1 MYGDMQVSS
10 ADVGCTI
17 TASAISAE
25 KIPLSSIVF
34 PIVFSA
40 TIAQML
46 TPSHKPANR
55 FRKPFKPMMALVVI
69 GLTAASLQLT
79 GVAAAPDADGL
90 HKVGL
95 ADSRVGYESVSYVT
109 DSKVVIQTLG
119 KRQSLYMLS
128 MNPPLGL
135 PKASR
140 QLNPDEIDLGRQ
152 LFFDRRLSKNETLSC
167 AMCHIPEQ
175 GFTQNEL
182 ATPVG
187 HLGKGVRRNVP
198 SLYNVAFAENLFL
211 DGREQSLEAQ
221 IWSPL
226 LAENEMANDSR
237 AAVLAKMTSD
247 ARYMARFADVFDEG
261 LTEASL
267 GRALAAYQRALLSGD
282 SAFDRWYFGGE
293 TAVGMGSAAEDYPP
307 LAARGFAV
315 FQDKGCASC
324 HRFSDSSALFT
335 DGQFHNTGTGYRR
348 AGRALRPP
356 SVQLAPGIFVV
367 ATVDAETETFTDD
380 GRYEVT
386 GREADK
392 WRYRTPSLRNV
403 ALTSPYMHD
412 GSIATLEEVVL
423 FYAEGGGGDPAQD
436 PRMLSVRLT
445 QSEQEALVAFLHTL
459 TSNHV
464 DALVSDAR
472 SVAIGERTAGGQ

>member
-1 MYGDMQVSS
+1 
-10 ADVGCTI
+10 
-17 TASAISAE
+17 
-25 KIPLSSIVF
+25 
-34 PIVFSA
+34 
-40 TIAQML
+40 ML
-46 TPSHKPANR
+46 TPSDKPANR
-55 FRKPFKPMMALVVI
+55 FRTLAKWAVALCLYAFALLCLPLAHVF
-69 GLTAASLQLT
+69 AAT
-79 GVAAAPDADGL
+79 DTPVTDGV
-90 HKVGL
+90 HRVGL
-95 ADSRVGYESVSYVT
+95 ADSRVGYETVSYVT
-109 DSKVVIQTLG
+109 DSKVVIKTLG
-119 KRQSLYMLS
+119 KRQPLYELS
-128 MNPPLGL
+128 VTPPLGL
-135 PKASR
+135 PAVTS
-140 QLNPDEIDLGRQ
+140 QLDPAEIDLGRR

-198 SLYNVAFAENLFL
+198 SLYNVTFAEALFL

-226 LAENEMANDSR
+226 LANNEMANDSR
-237 AAVLAKMTSD
+237 EAVLAKLASND
-247 ARYMARFADVFDEG
+247 FYRKRFAEIFEEG
-261 LTEASL
+261 LTQSTL

-282 SAFDRWYFGGE
+282 SPFDRWYFGGE
-293 TAVGMGSAAEDYPP
+293 ELPIKKGSGAESYPA

-315 FQDKGCASC
+315 FQDKGCAAC
-324 HRFSDSSALFT
+324 HRIDDSSALFT
-335 DGQFHNTGTGYRR
+335 DGQFHNTGTGYLR

-367 ATVDAETETFTDD
+367 PTVDAETETFTDD

-403 ALTSPYMHD
+403 ALTGPYMHD
-412 GSIATLEEVVL
+412 GSVATLEAVVA

-436 PRMLSVRLT
+436 PRTQSVQLT
-445 QSEQEALVAFLHTL
+445 QSDQDALVAFLKTL
-459 TSNHV
+459 TSSHV

-472 SVAIGERTAGGQ
+472 SVTIGERTAGGQ

>member
-1 MYGDMQVSS
+1 MKRAVAQCLCGPSLLCLLIAYAFAATDAPS
-10 ADVGCTI
+10 ADGAHT
-17 TASAISAE
+17 
-25 KIPLSSIVF
+25 
-34 PIVFSA
+34 
-40 TIAQML
+40 
-46 TPSHKPANR
+46 
-55 FRKPFKPMMALVVI
+55 
-69 GLTAASLQLT
+69 
-79 GVAAAPDADGL
+79 
-90 HKVGL
+90 VGL

-119 KRQSLYMLS
+119 KRQPLYVLS

-135 PKASR
+135 PRVSR
-140 QLNPDEIDLGRQ
+140 RLDPEEIDLGRQ
-152 LFFDRRLSKNETLSC
+152 LFFDRRLSRNETLSC

-211 DGREQSLEAQ
+211 DGREQSLEEQ

-237 AAVLAKMTSD
+237 EAVLAKLALD
-247 ARYMARFADVFDEG
+247 ARYMARFAEVFSEG

-267 GRALAAYQRALLSGD
+267 GSALAAYQRALLSGD
-282 SAFDRWYFGGE
+282 SAFDRWYFGGA
-293 TAVGMGSAAEDYPP
+293 TAVGIGLVAEDYPA
-307 LAARGFAV
+307 LAARGFTV

-324 HRFSDSSALFT
+324 HRLSDSSALFT
-335 DGQFHNTGTGYRR
+335 DGEFHNTGTGYRR
-348 AGRALRPP
+348 AGRAVRPA
-356 SVQLAPGIFVV
+356 SVQLAPGVFVV
-367 ATVDAETETFTDD
+367 PTVDAETETFTDD

-386 GREADK
+386 GREVDK

-412 GSIATLEEVVL
+412 GSIATLEEVVA

-436 PRMLSVRLT
+436 PRTRSVQLT
-445 QSEQEALVAFLHTL
+445 ESDQEALVAFLQTL
-459 TSNHV
+459 TSSHV

-472 SVAIGERTAGGQ
+472 SVTIGERTAGGQ

>member
-1 MYGDMQVSS
+1 MLSPS
-10 ADVGCTI
+10 AK
-17 TASAISAE
+17 TANCFRNPVKRGTE
-25 KIPLSSIVF
+25 LCLSGLFVLCF
-34 PIVFSA
+34 P
-40 TIAQML
+40 
-46 TPSHKPANR
+46 
-55 FRKPFKPMMALVVI
+55 
-69 GLTAASLQLT
+69 LTA
-79 GVAAAPDADGL
+79 VFAATDTPVTDQV

-95 ADSRVGYESVSYVT
+95 ADSRAGYESVSYVT

-119 KRQSLYMLS
+119 DRQPLFKLS
-128 MNPPLGL
+128 VNPPLGL
-135 PKASR
+135 PAVTS
-140 QLNPDEIDLGRQ
+140 QLDPAEIDLGRQ

-198 SLYNVAFAENLFL
+198 SLYNVAFAEALFL

-226 LAENEMANDSR
+226 LAENEMANESR
-237 AAVLAKMTSD
+237 EAMLAKLASND
-247 ARYMARFADVFDEG
+247 FYRKRFAEIFAEG
-261 LTEASL
+261 LTESTL

-282 SAFDRWYFGGE
+282 SPFDRWYFGRE
-293 TAVGMGSAAEDYPP
+293 ELPTKKGSGAEGYPA

-315 FQDKGCASC
+315 FQGKGCAAC
-324 HRFSDSSALFT
+324 HRINDSSALFT
-335 DGQFHNTGTGYRR
+335 DGQFHNTGTGYLR

-356 SVQLAPGIFVV
+356 LVQLAPGIFVV
-367 ATVDAETETFTDD
+367 PTIDAETETFTDD

-403 ALTSPYMHD
+403 ALTGPYMHD
-412 GSIATLEEVVL
+412 GSIATLEAVVA

-436 PRMLSVRLT
+436 PRTRSVQLT
-445 QSEQEALVAFLHTL
+445 QSDQEALVAFLMTL
-459 TSNHV
+459 TSSHV
-464 DALVSDAR
+464 DVLVSDAR
-472 SVAIGERTAGGQ
+472 SVTIGERTAGGQ

>member
-1 MYGDMQVSS
+1 M
-10 ADVGCTI
+10 
-17 TASAISAE
+17 
-25 KIPLSSIVF
+25 
-34 PIVFSA
+34 
-40 TIAQML
+40 
-46 TPSHKPANR
+46 
-55 FRKPFKPMMALVVI
+55 
-69 GLTAASLQLT
+69 
-79 GVAAAPDADGL
+79 
-90 HKVGL
+90 GL

-119 KRQSLYMLS
+119 ERQPLYELS
-128 MNPPLGL
+128 VNPPLGL
-135 PKASR
+135 PEVAS
-140 QLNPDEIDLGRQ
+140 QLDPAEIDLGRE

-198 SLYNVAFAENLFL
+198 SLYNVAFAEDLFL

-226 LAENEMANDSR
+226 LAENEMANESR
-237 AAVLAKMTSD
+237 EAVLAKLALNSGYT
-247 ARYMARFADVFDEG
+247 ARFAEIFDEG
-261 LTEASL
+261 LTEATL

-282 SAFDRWYFGGE
+282 SPFDRWYFGDE
-293 TAVGMGSAAEDYPP
+293 RSTLVGSGAEGYPALAAE
-307 LAARGFAV
+307 GFSV
-315 FQDKGCASC
+315 FQEKGCVSC
-324 HRFSDSSALFT
+324 HHINESSALFT
-335 DGQFHNTGTGYRR
+335 DGQYHNTGTGYQR

-356 SVQLAPGIFVV
+356 SVQLAPGVFVV
-367 ATVDAETETFTDD
+367 PTVDAETETFTDD

-386 GREADK
+386 GLDADK

-403 ALTSPYMHD
+403 ALTGPYMHD
-412 GSIATLEEVVL
+412 GSIATLEAVVA

-436 PRMLSVRLT
+436 PRT
-445 QSEQEALVAFLHTL
+445 QSVQLTESDQDALVAFLRTL
-459 TSNHV
+459 TSSHV

-472 SVAIGERTAGGQ
+472 SVMIGERTAGGQ

>member
-1 MYGDMQVSS
+1 
-10 ADVGCTI
+10 
-17 TASAISAE
+17 
-25 KIPLSSIVF
+25 
-34 PIVFSA
+34 
-40 TIAQML
+40 
-46 TPSHKPANR
+46 
-55 FRKPFKPMMALVVI
+55 
-69 GLTAASLQLT
+69 
-79 GVAAAPDADGL
+79 
-90 HKVGL
+90 
-95 ADSRVGYESVSYVT
+95 VSYVT

-119 KRQSLYMLS
+119 KRQPLYELS
-128 MNPPLGL
+128 VTPPLGL
-135 PKASR
+135 PTLTS
-140 QLNPDEIDLGRQ
+140 QLAPAEIDLGRQ

-198 SLYNVAFAENLFL
+198 SLYNVAFAEALFL

-226 LAENEMANDSR
+226 LAENEMANESR
-237 AAVLAKMTSD
+237 EAMLAKLASND
-247 ARYMARFADVFDEG
+247 FYRKRFAEIFAEG
-261 LTEASL
+261 LTESTL

-282 SAFDRWYFGGE
+282 SPFDRWYFGRE
-293 TAVGMGSAAEDYPP
+293 ELPTKKGSGAEGYPA

-315 FQDKGCASC
+315 FQSKGCAAC
-324 HRFSDSSALFT
+324 HRINDSSALFT
-335 DGQFHNTGTGYRR
+335 DGQFHNTGTGYLR

-356 SVQLAPGIFVV
+356 LVQLAPGIFVV
-367 ATVDAETETFTDD
+367 PTIDAETETFTDD

-403 ALTSPYMHD
+403 ALTGPYMHD
-412 GSIATLEEVVL
+412 GSIATLESVVA

-436 PRMLSVRLT
+436 PRTRSIQLT
-445 QSEQEALVAFLHTL
+445 QSDQEALVAFLMTL
-459 TSNHV
+459 TSSHV
-464 DALVSDAR
+464 DVLVSDAR
-472 SVAIGERTAGGQ
+472 SVTIGERTAGGQ

>member
-1 MYGDMQVSS
+1 
-10 ADVGCTI
+10 
-17 TASAISAE
+17 
-25 KIPLSSIVF
+25 
-34 PIVFSA
+34 
-40 TIAQML
+40 
-46 TPSHKPANR
+46 
-55 FRKPFKPMMALVVI
+55 
-69 GLTAASLQLT
+69 
-79 GVAAAPDADGL
+79 
-90 HKVGL
+90 VGL

-119 KRQSLYMLS
+119 ERQPLYELS
-128 MNPPLGL
+128 VNPPLGL
-135 PKASR
+135 PAVAS
-140 QLNPDEIDLGRQ
+140 QLDPAEIDLGRE

-198 SLYNVAFAENLFL
+198 SLYNVAFAEDLFL
-211 DGREQSLEAQ
+211 DGRERSLEAQ

-226 LAENEMANDSR
+226 LAENEMANESR
-237 AAVLAKMTSD
+237 EAVLAKLALNASYT
-247 ARYMARFADVFDEG
+247 ARFAETFDEG
-261 LTEASL
+261 LTETTL

-282 SAFDRWYFGGE
+282 SPFDRWYFDRERSTGL
-293 TAVGMGSAAEDYPP
+293 GSGSEGYPA
-307 LAARGFAV
+307 LAAQGFFL

-324 HRFSDSSALFT
+324 HLIDVRSALFT
-335 DGQFHNTGTGYRR
+335 DGQYHNTGTGYQR
-348 AGRALRPP
+348 ASRALRPP
-356 SVQLAPGIFVV
+356 SVQLAPGVFVV
-367 ATVDAETETFTDD
+367 PTVDTETETFTDE

-403 ALTSPYMHD
+403 ALTGPYMHD
-412 GSIATLEEVVL
+412 GSIATLEGVVA

-436 PRMLSVRLT
+436 PRTRSVQLT
-445 QSEQEALVAFLHTL
+445 ASDQEALVAFLRTL
-459 TSNHV
+459 TSSHV

-472 SVAIGERTAGGQ
+472 SVTIGERTAGGQ

>member
-1 MYGDMQVSS
+1 M
-10 ADVGCTI
+10 
-17 TASAISAE
+17 
-25 KIPLSSIVF
+25 
-34 PIVFSA
+34 FSA
-40 TIAQML
+40 TIGEML
-46 TPSHKPANR
+46 SPSDKSANR
-55 FRKPFKPMMALVVI
+55 FRASVKREVALCLGGLAVFCLPLI
-69 GLTAASLQLT
+69 GVFAATDIPLI
-79 GVAAAPDADGL
+79 DGA
-90 HKVGL
+90 HTVGL
-95 ADSRVGYESVSYVT
+95 ADSRVGYESMSYVT

-119 KRQSLYMLS
+119 ERQPLFELS
-128 MNPPLGL
+128 VNPPLGL
-135 PKASR
+135 PPAAS
-140 QLNPDEIDLGRQ
+140 QLDPAEIDLGRQ
-152 LFFDRRLSKNETLSC
+152 LFFDRRLSNNETLSC

-198 SLYNVAFAENLFL
+198 SLYNVAFAEALFL
-211 DGREQSLEAQ
+211 DGREQSLETQ

-237 AAVLAKMTSD
+237 EAVLAKLASN
-247 ARYMARFADVFDEG
+247 AFYAKRFAAVFEEG
-261 LTEASL
+261 LTQSTL

-282 SAFDRWYFGGE
+282 SPFDRWYFRGE
-293 TAVGMGSAAEDYPP
+293 ELPIEKGSGTEGYPV

-315 FQDKGCASC
+315 FQDKGCATC
-324 HRFSDSSALFT
+324 HRINDSSALFT
-335 DGQFHNTGTGYRR
+335 DGQFHNTGTGYLR

-367 ATVDAETETFTDD
+367 PTVDAETETFTDD

-403 ALTSPYMHD
+403 ALTGPYMHD
-412 GSIATLEEVVL
+412 GSIATLEAVVA
-423 FYAEGGGGDPAQD
+423 FYAEGGGGDPTQD
-436 PRMLSVRLT
+436 PRTQSVQLT
-445 QSEQEALVAFLHTL
+445 QSDQDALVAFLKTL
-459 TSNHV
+459 TSSHV

-472 SVAIGERTAGGQ
+472 SVTIGERTAGGQ

>member
-1 MYGDMQVSS
+1 
-10 ADVGCTI
+10 
-17 TASAISAE
+17 
-25 KIPLSSIVF
+25 
-34 PIVFSA
+34 
-40 TIAQML
+40 ML
-46 TPSHKPANR
+46 TPSVKPANC
-55 FRKPFKPMMALVVI
+55 FRTSVKRGAARYWGGLSLLCLPMANAF
-69 GLTAASLQLT
+69 AATDTSVT
-79 GVAAAPDADGL
+79 DGV

-119 KRQSLYMLS
+119 ERQPLYELS
-128 MNPPLGL
+128 VNPPLGL
-135 PKASR
+135 PEVIS
-140 QLNPDEIDLGRQ
+140 QLDAAEIDLGRE

-198 SLYNVAFAENLFL
+198 SLYNVAFAKDLFL

-226 LAENEMANDSR
+226 LAENEMANESR
-237 AAVLAKMTSD
+237 EAVLAKLALNGGYT
-247 ARYMARFADVFDEG
+247 ARFAEIFDEG
-261 LTEASL
+261 LTEATL

-282 SAFDRWYFGGE
+282 SPFDRWYFGDE
-293 TAVGMGSAAEDYPP
+293 RSTLVGSGAEGYPALAAE
-307 LAARGFAV
+307 GFAI
-315 FQDKGCASC
+315 FKDKGCASC
-324 HRFSDSSALFT
+324 HRINESSALFT
-335 DGQFHNTGTGYRR
+335 DGQYHNTGTGYRR

-356 SVQLAPGIFVV
+356 SVQLAPGVFVV
-367 ATVDAETETFTDD
+367 PTVDAETETFTDD
-380 GRYEVT
+380 GRFEVT

-392 WRYRTPSLRNV
+392 WRYRTPSLRNI
-403 ALTSPYMHD
+403 ALTGPYMHD
-412 GSIATLEEVVL
+412 GSIATLEGVVA

-436 PRMLSVRLT
+436 PRTRSVQLT
-445 QSEQEALVAFLHTL
+445 ESDQEALVAFLRTL
-459 TSNHV
+459 TSSHV

-472 SVAIGERTAGGQ
+472 SVTIGERTAGGQ

>member
-1 MYGDMQVSS
+1 
-10 ADVGCTI
+10 
-17 TASAISAE
+17 
-25 KIPLSSIVF
+25 
-34 PIVFSA
+34 
-40 TIAQML
+40 ML
-46 TPSHKPANR
+46 TPSVKPANC
-55 FRKPFKPMMALVVI
+55 FRASVKRGALRYFA
-69 GLTAASLQLT
+69 GLFVLCLPLSGVLAASDVPLN
-79 GVAAAPDADGL
+79 DGT

-95 ADSRVGYESVSYVT
+95 ADSRVGYESASYVT

-119 KRQSLYMLS
+119 ERQPLYELS
-128 MNPPLGL
+128 INAPLGL
-135 PKASR
+135 PVVTS
-140 QLNPDEIDLGRQ
+140 QLDPAEIDLGRE

-198 SLYNVAFAENLFL
+198 SLYNVAFAKDLFL

-237 AAVLAKMTSD
+237 EAVLAKLALNT
-247 ARYMARFADVFDEG
+247 RYTARFAETFDEG
-261 LTEASL
+261 LTEATL

-282 SAFDRWYFGGE
+282 SPFDRWYFGDE
-293 TAVGMGSAAEDYPP
+293 SSTLMGSGAEGYPA
-307 LAARGFAV
+307 LAAKGFSV
-315 FQDKGCASC
+315 FQEKGCVSC
-324 HRFSDSSALFT
+324 HRINDTSALFM
-335 DGQFHNTGTGYRR
+335 DGQYHNTGTGYQR

-356 SVQLAPGIFVV
+356 SVQLAPGVFVV
-367 ATVDAETETFTDD
+367 PTVDAETETFTDD

-386 GREADK
+386 GLDADK

-403 ALTSPYMHD
+403 ALTGPYMHD
-412 GSIATLEEVVL
+412 GSIATLEAVVA

-436 PRMLSVRLT
+436 PRTRSVQLT
-445 QSEQEALVAFLHTL
+445 PSDQEALVAFLKTL
-459 TSNHV
+459 TSSHV

-472 SVAIGERTAGGQ
+472 SVTIGERTAGGQ

>member
-1 MYGDMQVSS
+1 
-10 ADVGCTI
+10 
-17 TASAISAE
+17 
-25 KIPLSSIVF
+25 
-34 PIVFSA
+34 
-40 TIAQML
+40 ML
-46 TPSHKPANR
+46 TPSAKPANR
-55 FRKPFKPMMALVVI
+55 FRISVKRGVALCLGGLSVLCPPM
-69 GLTAASLQLT
+69 T
-79 GVAAAPDADGL
+79 GVFAAADGPATDGN

-95 ADSRVGYESVSYVT
+95 ADSRVGYESASYVT

-119 KRQSLYMLS
+119 ERQPLYELS
-128 MNPPLGL
+128 VNPPLGL
-135 PKASR
+135 PAVTA
-140 QLNPDEIDLGRQ
+140 QLDPAEIDLGRQ

-198 SLYNVAFAENLFL
+198 SLYNVAYTEALFL
-211 DGREQSLEAQ
+211 DGRAQSLEAQ

-226 LAENEMANDSR
+226 LAENEMANESR
-237 AAVLAKMTSD
+237 DAVLAKLASNGLYR
-247 ARYMARFADVFDEG
+247 AWFAETFDEG
-261 LTEASL
+261 ITERTL

-282 SAFDRWYFGGE
+282 SPFDRWYFGGE
-293 TAVGMGSAAEDYPP
+293 GVSVGEESVANGYPA
-307 LAARGFAV
+307 LATRGFAV

-324 HRFSDSSALFT
+324 HRVNHSSALFT

-348 AGRALRPP
+348 ASRALRPP
-356 SVQLAPGIFVV
+356 LVQLAPGVFVV
-367 ATVDAETETFTDD
+367 PTVDAETETFTDE

-386 GREADK
+386 GRRADK

-403 ALTSPYMHD
+403 ALTGPYMHD
-412 GSIATLEEVVL
+412 GSIATLEAVVA

-436 PRMLSVRLT
+436 PRTRSVQLT
-445 QSEQEALVAFLHTL
+445 PSDQAALVAFLKTL
-459 TSNHV
+459 TSSHV

-472 SVAIGERTAGGQ
+472 SVTIGERTAGGQ

>member
-1 MYGDMQVSS
+1 
-10 ADVGCTI
+10 
-17 TASAISAE
+17 
-25 KIPLSSIVF
+25 
-34 PIVFSA
+34 
-40 TIAQML
+40 ML
-46 TPSHKPANR
+46 TPSAKPANR
-55 FRKPFKPMMALVVI
+55 FRTPVRRGLVLCLGGALLLCLPLI
-69 GLTAASLQLT
+69 GVLADA
-79 GVAAAPDADGL
+79 GAPVTDGT

-109 DSKVVIQTLG
+109 DSKVVIQALG
-119 KRQSLYMLS
+119 ERQPLYELS
-128 MNPPLGL
+128 VNAPLGL
-135 PKASR
+135 PAVTR
-140 QLNPDEIDLGRQ
+140 QLAPAEIDLGRQ

-198 SLYNVAFAENLFL
+198 SLYNVAFAEALFL
-211 DGREQSLEAQ
+211 DGREQSLETQ

-226 LAENEMANDSR
+226 LANNEMANDSR
-237 AAVLAKMTSD
+237 EAVLAKLTSN
-247 ARYMARFADVFDEG
+247 AFYRKRFAEIFEEG
-261 LTEASL
+261 LTQRTL

-282 SAFDRWYFGGE
+282 SPFDRWYFGGQE
-293 TAVGMGSAAEDYPP
+293 LPIKKGSGAEGYPA

-315 FQDKGCASC
+315 FQDKGCAAC
-324 HRFSDSSALFT
+324 HRINDSSALFT
-335 DGQFHNTGTGYRR
+335 DGQFHNTGTGYLR

-367 ATVDAETETFTDD
+367 PTVDAETETFTDD

-403 ALTSPYMHD
+403 ALTGPYMHD
-412 GSIATLEEVVL
+412 GSIATLEAVVA

-436 PRMLSVRLT
+436 PRTQSVQLT
-445 QSEQEALVAFLHTL
+445 QSDQDALVAFLKTL
-459 TSNHV
+459 TSSHV

-472 SVAIGERTAGGQ
+472 SVTIGERTAGGQ

>member
-1 MYGDMQVSS
+1 MLSPS
-10 ADVGCTI
+10 A
-17 TASAISAE
+17 
-25 KIPLSSIVF
+25 
-34 PIVFSA
+34 
-40 TIAQML
+40 
-46 TPSHKPANR
+46 KPANR
-55 FRKPFKPMMALVVI
+55 FRAPVKR
-69 GLTAASLQLT
+69 
-79 GVAAAPDADGL
+79 VAALYLGGLSLLCLPLAGAFAAADTQVTDGV

-109 DSKVVIQTLG
+109 DSKMVIQTLG
-119 KRQSLYMLS
+119 ERQPLYELS
-128 MNPPLGL
+128 VNPPLGL
-135 PKASR
+135 PPVSS
-140 QLNPDEIDLGRQ
+140 QLDPAEIDLGRE

-198 SLYNVAFAENLFL
+198 SLYNVAFAEDLFL

-237 AAVLAKMTSD
+237 EAVLAKLALNDSYT
-247 ARYMARFADVFDEG
+247 ARFAETFDEG
-261 LTEASL
+261 LTERTL
-267 GRALAAYQRALLSGD
+267 GRALAEYQRALLSGD
-282 SAFDRWYFGGE
+282 SPFDRWYFGGE
-293 TAVGMGSAAEDYPP
+293 GSIGMGLEAEGYPA

-324 HRFSDSSALFT
+324 HHINDTSALFT
-335 DGQFHNTGTGYRR
+335 DGQFHNTGTGYLR

-356 SVQLAPGIFVV
+356 SVQLAPGVFVV
-367 ATVDAETETFTDD
+367 PTVDTETETFTDD

-403 ALTSPYMHD
+403 ALTGPYMHD
-412 GSIATLEEVVL
+412 GSIATLEGVVA

-436 PRMLSVRLT
+436 PRTRSVQLT
-445 QSEQEALVAFLHTL
+445 QSDQEAVVAFLKTL
-459 TSNHV
+459 TSSHV

-472 SVAIGERTAGGQ
+472 SVTIGERTAGGQ

>member
-1 MYGDMQVSS
+1 
-10 ADVGCTI
+10 
-17 TASAISAE
+17 
-25 KIPLSSIVF
+25 
-34 PIVFSA
+34 
-40 TIAQML
+40 ML
-46 TPSHKPANR
+46 TPSVKPANH
-55 FRKPFKPMMALVVI
+55 FRTSVKRGATLCLG
-69 GLTAASLQLT
+69 GLSLLCIPLIAAI
-79 GVAAAPDADGL
+79 AATDTPVTDRV

-109 DSKVVIQTLG
+109 DSEVVIQTLG
-119 KRQSLYMLS
+119 ERQPLYELS
-128 MNPPLGL
+128 VNPPLGL
-135 PKASR
+135 PEVVK
-140 QLNPDEIDLGRQ
+140 QLDAAEIDLGRE

-198 SLYNVAFAENLFL
+198 SLYNVAFAKDLFL

-226 LAENEMANDSR
+226 LAENEMANESR
-237 AAVLAKMTSD
+237 EAVLAKLALNGGYT
-247 ARYMARFADVFDEG
+247 ARFAEIFDEG
-261 LTEASL
+261 LTEATL

-282 SAFDRWYFGGE
+282 SPFDRWYFGDE
-293 TAVGMGSAAEDYPP
+293 RSTLVGSGAEGYPALAAE
-307 LAARGFAV
+307 GFSV
-315 FQDKGCASC
+315 FQDKGCVSC
-324 HRFSDSSALFT
+324 HRINESSALFT
-335 DGQFHNTGTGYRR
+335 DGQYHNTGTGYQR

-356 SVQLAPGIFVV
+356 SVQLAPGVFVV
-367 ATVDAETETFTDD
+367 PTVDAETETFTDD

-386 GREADK
+386 GLDADK

-403 ALTSPYMHD
+403 ALTGPYMHD
-412 GSIATLEEVVL
+412 GSIATLEGVVA

-436 PRMLSVRLT
+436 PRTRSVQLT
-445 QSEQEALVAFLHTL
+445 QSDQEAVVAFLKTL
-459 TSNHV
+459 TSSHV

-472 SVAIGERTAGGQ
+472 SVTIGERTAGGQ

>member
-1 MYGDMQVSS
+1 MLSPS
-10 ADVGCTI
+10 A
-17 TASAISAE
+17 
-25 KIPLSSIVF
+25 
-34 PIVFSA
+34 
-40 TIAQML
+40 
-46 TPSHKPANR
+46 KPANR
-55 FRKPFKPMMALVVI
+55 FRTSVKRGAALCLG
-69 GLTAASLQLT
+69 GLSLLCLPLADAFAATDTSVT
-79 GVAAAPDADGL
+79 DGV

-119 KRQSLYMLS
+119 ERQPLYELS
-128 MNPPLGL
+128 INTPLGL
-135 PKASR
+135 PELTG
-140 QLNPDEIDLGRQ
+140 QLNPAEIDLGRE

-198 SLYNVAFAENLFL
+198 SLYNVAFAKELFL

-237 AAVLAKMTSD
+237 EAVLTKLALNASYT
-247 ARYMARFADVFDEG
+247 ARFAEIFDEG
-261 LTEASL
+261 LTESTL

-282 SAFDRWYFGGE
+282 SPFDRWYFGDEGS
-293 TAVGMGSAAEDYPP
+293 TGMGLEAEGYPA
-307 LAARGFAV
+307 LAAQGFSV

-324 HRFSDSSALFT
+324 HRINESSALFT

-356 SVQLAPGIFVV
+356 SVQLAPGVFVV
-367 ATVDAETETFTDD
+367 PTVDAETETFTDD
-380 GRYEVT
+380 GRFEVT

-403 ALTSPYMHD
+403 SLTGPYMHD
-412 GSIATLEEVVL
+412 GSIATLEGVVA
-423 FYAEGGGGDPAQD
+423 FYAEGGGADPAQD
-436 PRMLSVRLT
+436 PRTRHVQLT
-445 QSEQEALVAFLHTL
+445 DSDQEALVAFLRTL
-459 TSNHV
+459 TSSHV

-472 SVAIGERTAGGQ
+472 SVTIGERTAGGQ

>member
-1 MYGDMQVSS
+1 M
-10 ADVGCTI
+10 
-17 TASAISAE
+17 
-25 KIPLSSIVF
+25 
-34 PIVFSA
+34 
-40 TIAQML
+40 
-46 TPSHKPANR
+46 
-55 FRKPFKPMMALVVI
+55 I
-69 GLTAASLQLT
+69 GLTAACLQLT
-79 GVAAAPDADGL
+79 GVAATADVPDADGP

-119 KRQSLYMLS
+119 KRQPLYVLS

-135 PKASR
+135 PRVSR
-140 QLNPDEIDLGRQ
+140 RLDPEEIDLGRQ

-198 SLYNVAFAENLFL
+198 SLYNVAFAESLFL

-237 AAVLAKMTSD
+237 EAVLAKLALD
-247 ARYMARFADVFDEG
+247 ARYMARFAEVFNEG

-293 TAVGMGSAAEDYPP
+293 TAVGIGLVAEDYPA
-307 LAARGFAV
+307 LAARGFTV
-315 FQDKGCASC
+315 FQDKGCSSC
-324 HRFSDSSALFT
+324 HRLSDSSALFT
-335 DGQFHNTGTGYRR
+335 DGEFHNTGTGYRR

-356 SVQLAPGIFVV
+356 SVQLAPGVFVV
-367 ATVDAETETFTDD
+367 PTVDAETETFTDD

-386 GREADK
+386 GREVDK

-412 GSIATLEEVVL
+412 GSIATLEEVVA

-436 PRMLSVRLT
+436 PRTRSVQLT
-445 QSEQEALVAFLHTL
+445 ETDQEALVAFLQTL
-459 TSNHV
+459 TSSHV

-472 SVAIGERTAGGQ
+472 SVTIGERAAGGQ

>member
-1 MYGDMQVSS
+1 M
-10 ADVGCTI
+10 
-17 TASAISAE
+17 
-25 KIPLSSIVF
+25 
-34 PIVFSA
+34 
-40 TIAQML
+40 ML
-46 TPSHKPANR
+46 TPSAKPANC
-55 FRKPFKPMMALVVI
+55 FRAPVKRGATLYL
-69 GLTAASLQLT
+69 GSLSLFCLPLIAV
-79 GVAAAPDADGL
+79 VAATDTPLIDAA
-90 HKVGL
+90 HRVGL

-109 DSKVVIQTLG
+109 DSKGVIQTLG
-119 KRQSLYMLS
+119 ERQPLFQLS
-128 MNPPLGL
+128 VTPPLGL
-135 PKASR
+135 PAVPAH
-140 QLNPDEIDLGRQ
+140 LDPAEIDLGRQ

-187 HLGKGVRRNVP
+187 HLGKGVRRNAP
-198 SLYNVAFAENLFL
+198 SLYNVAFTEDLFL

-226 LAENEMANDSR
+226 LAENEMANESR
-237 AAVLAKMTSD
+237 EAVLAKL
-247 ARYMARFADVFDEG
+247 AVNAGYRARFAETFDEG
-261 LTEASL
+261 LTERTL

-282 SAFDRWYFGGE
+282 SPFDRWYFGGE
-293 TAVGMGSAAEDYPP
+293 EVSAKTRGVANVYPA

-324 HRFSDSSALFT
+324 HHINDSSALFT

-348 AGRALRPP
+348 AGRTLRPP
-356 SVQLAPGIFVV
+356 SVQLAPGVFVV
-367 ATVDAETETFTDD
+367 PTVDAETETFTDN

-412 GSIATLEEVVL
+412 GSITTLEGVVA

-436 PRMLSVRLT
+436 PRTRSVRLT
-445 QSEQEALVAFLHTL
+445 QSDQVALVAFLRTL
-459 TSNHV
+459 TSSHV

-472 SVAIGERTAGGQ
+472 SVTIGERSAGGQ

>member
-1 MYGDMQVSS
+1 
-10 ADVGCTI
+10 
-17 TASAISAE
+17 
-25 KIPLSSIVF
+25 
-34 PIVFSA
+34 
-40 TIAQML
+40 ML
-46 TPSHKPANR
+46 TPSVKPANY
-55 FRKPFKPMMALVVI
+55 FRTSVKRGAARYWGGLSLLCLPLVYAF
-69 GLTAASLQLT
+69 AATDTSVT
-79 GVAAAPDADGL
+79 DGV

-119 KRQSLYMLS
+119 ERQPLYELS
-128 MNPPLGL
+128 VNLPLGL
-135 PKASR
+135 PEVVS
-140 QLNPDEIDLGRQ
+140 QLDAAEIDLGRE

-198 SLYNVAFAENLFL
+198 SLYNVAFAKDLFL

-226 LAENEMANDSR
+226 LAENEMANESR
-237 AAVLAKMTSD
+237 EAVLAKLALNAGYT
-247 ARYMARFADVFDEG
+247 ARFAEIFDEG
-261 LTEASL
+261 LTEATL

-282 SAFDRWYFGGE
+282 SPFDRWYFGDE
-293 TAVGMGSAAEDYPP
+293 RSTLVGSGAEGYPALAAE
-307 LAARGFAV
+307 GFSV
-315 FQDKGCASC
+315 FQDKGCVSC
-324 HRFSDSSALFT
+324 HHINESSALFT
-335 DGQFHNTGTGYRR
+335 DGQYHNTGTGYQR
-348 AGRALRPP
+348 ASRALRPP
-356 SVQLAPGIFVV
+356 SVQLAPGVFVV
-367 ATVDAETETFTDD
+367 PTVDAETETFTDD

-386 GREADK
+386 GLDADK

-403 ALTSPYMHD
+403 ALTGPYMHD
-412 GSIATLEEVVL
+412 GSIATLEAVVA

-436 PRMLSVRLT
+436 PRTRSVQLT
-445 QSEQEALVAFLHTL
+445 ESDQEALVAFLRTL
-459 TSNHV
+459 TSSHV

-472 SVAIGERTAGGQ
+472 SVTIGERTAGGQ

>member
-1 MYGDMQVSS
+1 
-10 ADVGCTI
+10 
-17 TASAISAE
+17 
-25 KIPLSSIVF
+25 
-34 PIVFSA
+34 
-40 TIAQML
+40 
-46 TPSHKPANR
+46 
-55 FRKPFKPMMALVVI
+55 
-69 GLTAASLQLT
+69 
-79 GVAAAPDADGL
+79 
-90 HKVGL
+90 
-95 ADSRVGYESVSYVT
+95 VSYVT

-119 KRQSLYMLS
+119 DRQPLFKLS
-128 MNPPLGL
+128 VNPPLGL
-135 PKASR
+135 PAVTS
-140 QLNPDEIDLGRQ
+140 QLDPAEIDLGRQ

-198 SLYNVAFAENLFL
+198 SLYNVAFAEALFL

-226 LAENEMANDSR
+226 LAENEMANESR
-237 AAVLAKMTSD
+237 EAMLAKLASND
-247 ARYMARFADVFDEG
+247 FYRKRFAEIFAEG
-261 LTEASL
+261 LTESTL

-282 SAFDRWYFGGE
+282 SPFDRWYFGRE
-293 TAVGMGSAAEDYPP
+293 ELPTKKGSGAEGYPA

-315 FQDKGCASC
+315 FQGKGCAAC
-324 HRFSDSSALFT
+324 HRINDSSALFT
-335 DGQFHNTGTGYRR
+335 DGQFHNTGTGYLR

-356 SVQLAPGIFVV
+356 LVQLAPGIFVV
-367 ATVDAETETFTDD
+367 PTIDAETETFTDD

-403 ALTSPYMHD
+403 ALTGPYMHD
-412 GSIATLEEVVL
+412 GSIATLESVVA

-436 PRMLSVRLT
+436 PRTRSIQLT
-445 QSEQEALVAFLHTL
+445 QSDQEALVAFLMTL
-459 TSNHV
+459 TSSHV
-464 DALVSDAR
+464 DVLVSDAR
-472 SVAIGERTAGGQ
+472 SVTIGERTAGGQ

>member
-1 MYGDMQVSS
+1 M
-10 ADVGCTI
+10 
-17 TASAISAE
+17 
-25 KIPLSSIVF
+25 LS
-34 PIVFSA
+34 
-40 TIAQML
+40 
-46 TPSHKPANR
+46 PSVKPANC
-55 FRKPFKPMMALVVI
+55 FRTSVKRGAARYWGGLSLLCLPMANAF
-69 GLTAASLQLT
+69 AATDTSVT
-79 GVAAAPDADGL
+79 DGV

-119 KRQSLYMLS
+119 ARQPLYELS
-128 MNPPLGL
+128 ANPPLGL
-135 PKASR
+135 PEMAS
-140 QLNPDEIDLGRQ
+140 QLDPAEIDLGRE

-198 SLYNVAFAENLFL
+198 SLYNVAFAKDLFL

-226 LAENEMANDSR
+226 LAENEMANESR
-237 AAVLAKMTSD
+237 EAVLAKL
-247 ARYMARFADVFDEG
+247 ALNGGYKARFAEIFEEG
-261 LTEASL
+261 LTEATL

-282 SAFDRWYFGGE
+282 SPFDRWYFGDE
-293 TAVGMGSAAEDYPP
+293 RSTLVGSGAEGYPALAAE
-307 LAARGFAV
+307 GFSV
-315 FQDKGCASC
+315 FQDKGCVSC
-324 HRFSDSSALFT
+324 HHINESSALFT
-335 DGQFHNTGTGYRR
+335 DGQYHNTGTGYQR

-356 SVQLAPGIFVV
+356 SVQLAPGVFVV
-367 ATVDAETETFTDD
+367 PTVDAETETFTDD
-380 GRYEVT
+380 GRFEVT

-403 ALTSPYMHD
+403 ALTGPYMHD
-412 GSIATLEEVVL
+412 GSIATLEAVVA

-436 PRMLSVRLT
+436 PRTRSVQLT
-445 QSEQEALVAFLHTL
+445 ESDQEALVAFLKTL
-459 TSNHV
+459 TSSHV

-472 SVAIGERTAGGQ
+472 SVTIGERTAGGQ

>member
-1 MYGDMQVSS
+1 MLSPS
-10 ADVGCTI
+10 AKTANCFRNPVKRVGALC
-17 TASAISAE
+17 
-25 KIPLSSIVF
+25 LSGF
-34 PIVFSA
+34 
-40 TIAQML
+40 L
-46 TPSHKPANR
+46 W
-55 FRKPFKPMMALVVI
+55 LC
-69 GLTAASLQLT
+69 LQLT
-79 GVAAAPDADGL
+79 GVFAATGTPLTDGA
-90 HKVGL
+90 HTVGL
-95 ADSRVGYESVSYVT
+95 ADSRAGYESVSYVT

-119 KRQSLYMLS
+119 DRQPLFKLS
-128 MNPPLGL
+128 VNPPLGL
-135 PKASR
+135 PAVTS
-140 QLNPDEIDLGRQ
+140 QLDPAEIDLGRQ

-198 SLYNVAFAENLFL
+198 SLYNVAFAEALFL

-226 LAENEMANDSR
+226 LAENEMANESR
-237 AAVLAKMTSD
+237 EAMLAKLASND
-247 ARYMARFADVFDEG
+247 FYRKRFAEIFAEG
-261 LTEASL
+261 LTESTL

-282 SAFDRWYFGGE
+282 SPFDRWYFGRE
-293 TAVGMGSAAEDYPP
+293 ELPTKKGSGAEGYPA

-315 FQDKGCASC
+315 FQGKGCAAC
-324 HRFSDSSALFT
+324 HRINDSSALFT
-335 DGQFHNTGTGYRR
+335 DGQFHNTGTGYLR

-356 SVQLAPGIFVV
+356 LVQLAPGIFVV
-367 ATVDAETETFTDD
+367 PTIDAETETFTDD

-403 ALTSPYMHD
+403 ALTGPYMHD
-412 GSIATLEEVVL
+412 GSIATLESVVA

-436 PRMLSVRLT
+436 PRTRSVQLT
-445 QSEQEALVAFLHTL
+445 QSDQEALVAFLMTL
-459 TSNHV
+459 TSSHV
-464 DALVSDAR
+464 DVLVSDAR
-472 SVAIGERTAGGQ
+472 SVTIGERTAGGQ